1 MNPIHLYGCRA
12 EPLLSYLA
20 GLGVVRLVAEQIT
33 PEVSARWDGN
43 HLVIAAQELDE
54 TMLIE
59 FFADDYIPTAVIS
72 PWNSGGGFQ
81 DEGKPTSPSAQR
93 LVERA
98 AESSHPRLAPYRDAI
113 VAAREARQ
121 TARYYGLVKD
131 GKIIG
136 KDREKAQFVEL
147 CRAKFPDEALPW
159 LDASVVLLDNDIAFP
174 LILGTGGNI
183 GRRDLSVG
191 FLEQLEA
198 LGFFGEP
205 SNHSQGKP
213 VESPSVRPLLNHALF
228 RDSEAE
234 LCRSTS
240 SQFDPGGVGGP
251 NSSSVGDADPLSNPW
266 SFVLAMEGAMVFASA
281 AARRLSAGSQAG
293 PSKVSMPFTVAATVV
308 GYGSAAESESP
319 KGELW
324 APLWREEMSYRE
336 IRNFISEGR
345 SQWGR
350 NQARSGLDF
359 VRAAA
364 TLGVDRSVDEFV
376 RYLISDRHGQSP
388 LAVPVGRYK
397 VSNRVRPEADLL
409 RQLDDW
415 VGRARSNQEPGAVT
429 AALNALDRAQFA
441 VATHRGARRLQTVL
455 AALAEAEQAV
465 SRSPKYCD
473 DRRLYPIGRLS
484 AQEWLP
490 LLDDGSAEFR
500 IAVGLASLRDR
511 RVSGLPSSAEAVRG
525 SLATLLRPVSRVQ
538 YGLKWSKGGPKVPN
552 FSRCPL
558 FAVLNDAFGARA
570 VLSASKQSDNETHGH
585 ITGLPFAFDNGL
597 GVDTADVGRLL
608 YGQLDEQR
616 LGDIL
621 AGLLLLEWEDAF
633 SVAAKCLSAV
643 PEDPVAR
650 LHVAGQPVYVMLAP
664 FFAGRLPVAPA
675 DTEPNPNR
683 SIAVRPRPEWI
694 GAIRTGAAHIA
705 ARSAAR
711 LLCGRGWRL
720 IADSFERTSIEPGRL
735 ATALLL
741 RLDRAGSDQ
750 PQIRSLLN
758 YQSTVET
765 RWSASQERQEPH
777 HEQA

>member
-1 MNPIHLYGCRA
+1 MNLIHLHGCRA

-20 GLGVVRLVAEQIT
+20 GLGVVRLIAEQIT
-33 PEVSARWDGN
+33 PDVSARWEGD
-43 HLVIAAQELDE
+43 HLVIAARELDD
-54 TMLIE
+54 TKLIE
-59 FFADDYIPTAVIS
+59 FFADDYVPTAVIS

-93 LVERA
+93 LVEKV
-98 AESSHPRLAPYRDAI
+98 AESSHSRLAPYRDAI

-121 TARYYGLVKD
+121 VARHHGLTKD

-136 KDREKAQFVEL
+136 KDKEKAQFIEL
-147 CRAKFPDEALPW
+147 CRAQFPDEALLW

-183 GRRDLSVG
+183 GRRDLSIG
-191 FLEQLEA
+191 FLEQLEV
-198 LGFFGEP
+198 LGFLSVSG
-205 SNHSQGKP
+205 SNNG
-213 VESPSVRPLLNHALF
+213 VRSKPLLDHALF
-228 RDSEAE
+228 RDSEVE
-234 LCRSTS
+234 LCRSTT

-251 NSSSVGDADPLSNPW
+251 NSSSAGDADPLANPW

-281 AARRLSAGSQAG
+281 AARRLSAESQTG
-293 PSKVSMPFTVAATVV
+293 PSKVSMPFTVAATVA
-308 GYGSAAESESP
+308 GYGSAAENESP

-324 APLWREEMSYRE
+324 APLWRDEMSYRE

-388 LAVPVGRYK
+388 LAVPIGRYK
-397 VSNRVRPEADLL
+397 VSSSVTPEADLL
-409 RQLDDW
+409 RQLDGW
-415 VGRARSNQEPGAVT
+415 VGRARSSQAPGTVT
-429 AALNALDRAQFA
+429 AALNALVRAQFA
-441 VATHRGARRLQTVL
+441 VATHGGARRLQTVL

-465 SRSPKYCD
+465 SRSPRYCD
-473 DRRLYPIGRLS
+473 DRRLRPVVGLS

-500 IAVGLASLRDR
+500 IAVGLASLSDR
-511 RVSGLPSSAEAVRG
+511 TSSGMPSGAEAVRG
-525 SLATLLRPVSRVQ
+525 SLATLLRPVSRAR
-538 YGLKWSKGGPKVPN
+538 YGLDWSNGGPRVPN
-552 FSRCPL
+552 FGRCPL
-558 FAVLNDAFGARA
+558 FDVLNDAFGARA
-570 VLSASKQSDNETHGH
+570 VLSASKRSDNETYDH
-585 ITGLPFAFDNGL
+585 IAGLPFAFDYGL
-597 GVDTADVGRLL
+597 GVDIADIGHLL
-608 YGQLDEQR
+608 YGQFDEQR
-616 LGDIL
+616 LSDIL
-621 AGLLLLEWEDAF
+621 AGLLLLEWRDTY
-633 SVAAKCLSAV
+633 SVIAGCLSAA
-643 PEDPVAR
+643 PNDPVAR
-650 LHVAGQPVYVMLAP
+650 LHAASHHIYVVLAP
-664 FFAGRLPVAPA
+664 FFAGRLPVAPT

-694 GAIRTGAAHIA
+694 GAIRTGAAHTA
-705 ARSAAR
+705 ARSAGR
-711 LLCGRGWRL
+711 LLRGRGWKL
-720 IADSFERTSIEPGRL
+720 IADSFERTSTESGRL

-750 PQIRSLLN
+750 RQIRSLLN
-758 YQSTVET
+758 YQSKVET
-765 RWSASQERQEPH
+765 RWSAGRERQEPH